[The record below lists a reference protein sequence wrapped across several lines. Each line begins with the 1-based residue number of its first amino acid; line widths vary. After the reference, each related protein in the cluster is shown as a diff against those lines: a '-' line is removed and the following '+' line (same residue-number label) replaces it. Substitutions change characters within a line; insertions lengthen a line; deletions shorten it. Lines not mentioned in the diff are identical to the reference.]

1 MLLLTHG
8 IWLLLLL
15 VVKFCSQ
22 TNCLSTHIYFFLSL
36 IYLLDGNGF
45 FLSNLE
51 HSNLDSGKLQQRMLK
66 KGSPEFYFLLD
77 VMNGGQ
83 ITGMRRIGSSMRR
96 PPYTHKDQVESCE
109 DQLHTPPK
117 K

>member
-1 MLLLTHG
+1 
-8 IWLLLLL
+8 
-15 VVKFCSQ
+15 
-22 TNCLSTHIYFFLSL
+22 LSTRIYFSLSHL
-36 IYLLDGNGF
+36 PFGNGF
-45 FLSNLE
+45 FLSTLE